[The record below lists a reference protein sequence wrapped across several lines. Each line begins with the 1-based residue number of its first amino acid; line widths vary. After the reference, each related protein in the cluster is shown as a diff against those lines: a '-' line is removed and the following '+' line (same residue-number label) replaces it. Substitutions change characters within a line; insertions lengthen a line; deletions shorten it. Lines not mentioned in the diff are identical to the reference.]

1 MKRKC
6 FLLALAGLL
15 AVGLP
20 GAMAQKSDSKVKI
33 TAAADKPD
41 AEGKQ
46 TVTLTFEIEKGW
58 HLYANPVG
66 NDDYKDIQTTVKVLT
81 KVEEAKVEYPAGK
94 LVQDKVAG
102 NYKTYE
108 DKVQVKVQV
117 KRTKGDTGP
126 IELAVSLQACSEKT
140 CLQPATV
147 KVTVP

>member
-1 MKRKC
+1 MKRNG
-6 FLLALAGLL
+6 FLLALASLL
-15 AVGLP
+15 ALGLP
-20 GAMAQKSDSKVKI
+20 DALAQKSDSKVKI
-33 TAAADKPD
+33 VAAADKPD
-41 AEGKQ
+41 ADGKQ

-94 LVQDKVAG
+94 LVMDKVAG
-102 NYKTYE
+102 DYKTYE
-108 DKVQVKVQV
+108 DRVQVKVQV

-126 IELAVSLQACSEKT
+126 IELAVSLQACNEKT

-147 KVTVP
+147 KVTTP